1 MGRGSGTFPVKVMG
15 HRGGGS
21 SLTEPMSFRA
31 VMILG
36 RVVMFAVIAIR
47 QLLPP
52 SLGLRGRE
60 MTYMV

>member
-1 MGRGSGTFPVKVMG
+1 MGRGSGTFPVKEMG
-15 HRGGGS
+15 HRGGGN
-21 SLTEPMSFRA
+21 LPIGLELFRA
-31 VMILG
+31 VMIPG